1 MSTRTSGSI
10 AGCGT
15 SGIIDG
21 GWCTAIRRAGTRVV
35 ARRPDETAPRIANQC
50 SDGTR
55 SSANAFSTTASWEK
69 AGRPRSAAAHTSE
82 SPCSVIVIFDA
93 TRGTHGAFP
102 APARG
107 VGGTFEGV
115 ALDVSLPL
123 TEGCAEPL
131 AVEDW
136 VIMLR
141 AGVPELLGV
150 TDGEPVP
157 DGVCEE
163 LRVRAGVPVVD
174 GVGDSEGTGG
184 AARTV
189 SDAMAMLGNQAAAGA
204 GCWAPV
210 NAPRLRSRGK
220 NAICGA
226 QCPRRS
232 HTTRS
237 GGKGWV
243 ERRGCGGICGTDAQR
258 VRCVQNAHI
267 VHRQVSKPRGGGR
280 GGVC

>member
-1 MSTRTSGSI
+1 M
-10 AGCGT
+10 
-15 SGIIDG
+15 
-21 GWCTAIRRAGTRVV
+21 
-35 ARRPDETAPRIANQC
+35 
-50 SDGTR
+50 
-55 SSANAFSTTASWEK
+55 
-69 AGRPRSAAAHTSE
+69 
-82 SPCSVIVIFDA
+82 
-93 TRGTHGAFP
+93 
-102 APARG
+102 
-107 VGGTFEGV
+107 

-189 SDAMAMLGNQAAAGA
+189 SAAMAMLGNQAAAGA

-210 NAPRLRSRGK
+210 KMRQGCAPAGRM
-220 NAICGA
+220 
-226 QCPRRS
+226 PY
-232 HTTRS
+232 
-237 GGKGWV
+237 V
-243 ERRGCGGICGTDAQR
+243 ERSAHVGATPPALAERVGSREEGAAASAALTPSAFDAFKMLTLS
-258 VRCVQNAHI
+258 I
-267 VHRQVSKPRGGGR
+267 GK
-280 GGVC
+280 